1 MTYPRQQFLGST
13 GAETMKMNPI
23 APEVNRQVTPV
34 GISIE
39 QLEKEIHHLREAVFQ
54 LNDRLLV
61 VMRPIPANDNGS
73 KPSNSGN
80 SPLVNQVDALA
91 QLVRS
96 TSADVFAMLDCLEL

>member
-1 MTYPRQQFLGST
+1 MTYPRQQFLGSA
-13 GAETMKMNPI
+13 GETMKMNPM
-23 APEVNRQVTPV
+23 APEVNRQVPPV

-39 QLEKEIHHLREAVFQ
+39 QLEKEIHNLREAVFQ

-61 VMRPIPANDNGS
+61 VMRPIPTNDNAS
-73 KPSNSGN
+73 KPSTSGN

-91 QLVRS
+91 QLIRS